1 MPELPEVE
9 TIKNDLKKAIL
20 GKKIAGVEVR
30 DKKAVKNSLAD
41 FLKALAGNSFAGINR
56 IGKLLIFSLKRA
68 AIPPRRDAHTNNNK
82 NEDGKYLLIHLKMTG
97 QLIYITPPPPTPSFV
112 RRGNL
117 RIKERGLNP
126 PMPLASLKLWRSG
139 PLLKGVDIIA
149 GGHSFPEAED
159 HPTKFTRAI
168 FKFADGATLYFNDMR
183 RFGYLKIADK
193 DELKKIE
200 AEYGVD
206 PLNKDFKYEN
216 LRKIFQN
223 RKITVKQALMD
234 QKLMAGIGNIYSDEI
249 LFAARV
255 KPTRPVNSLK
265 EAEIKKIFSVIR
277 PILKK
282 AIKHRGTSFSDYVDG
297 QGRRGNFTSFLK
309 IYGRKAGEKC
319 PVCGGPVRAAKIGGR
334 TAKFC
339 PKCQK

>member
-30 DKKAVKNSLAD
+30 DKKAVKNNLSD
-41 FLKALAGNSFAGINR
+41 FLKALKGNSFVGISR
-56 IGKLLIFSLKRA
+56 AGKLLIFKLK
-68 AIPPRRDAHTNNNK
+68 
-82 NEDGKYLLIHLKMTG
+82 DGRHLLIHLKMTG
-97 QLIYITPPPPTPSFV
+97 QLIYVTPPPPTPSFV
-112 RRGNL
+112 GSGNL
-117 RIKERGLNP
+117 KMKERGLN
-126 PMPLASLKLWRSG
+126 SLHPAPREKRG
-139 PLLKGVDIIA
+139 KPPLLKGVDIIA
-149 GGHSFPEAED
+149 GGHPFPEVAE
-159 HPTKFTRAI
+159 HPTKFTRAV
-168 FKFADGATLYFNDMR
+168 FKFADGSELYFNDMR
-183 RFGYLKIADK
+183 RFGYLKIVAQ
-193 DELKKIE
+193 DELKKIK

-206 PLNKDFKYEN
+206 PLGRDFKYEN
-216 LRKIFQN
+216 FRKIFQN
-223 RKITVKQALMD
+223 KKVSVKSVLMD

-255 KPTRPVNSLK
+255 RPTRPTNSLK
-265 EAEIKKIFSVIR
+265 EAEIKKLFSVIR

-297 QGRRGNFTSFLK
+297 TGRRGNFTAFLK

-319 PVCGGPVRAAKIGGR
+319 QVCGGPVRAAKIGGR